1 MSNRNDSTHFLVS
14 ITYDWRDDPNWQA
27 CLQAFR
33 RVETANAALFASH
46 HVSQPIF
53 SFADPCIAVAPEI
66 CGPLNEV
73 WCLLR
78 TNATKNCRAL
88 VGKGLES
95 NHVLVCE
102 VPTTLQSFCRCVQGM
117 NQVNAAN
124 LSYFNKEEAPS
135 TACLVFQRPKRAATD
150 PGFEWLQ
157 ITLKINVGLGRPP
170 VKMDMWQWKGYT
182 RSSTTPASGSYLCA
196 LQCAGVER
204 AGFCSVI
211 DSSDPLPRY
220 LAIHPRFV
228 VSKCFKRFLFQSLF
242 WGNQRVSGRAR
253 RNNRHAASAIIF
265 SAWCQ
270 EKTAD
275 LFGVK
280 IPIGKKSHL
289 CSTWYTCTL

>member
-1 MSNRNDSTHFLVS
+1 MSSGLQESWNSQCS
-14 ITYDWRDDPNWQA
+14 IVRQSS
-27 CLQAFR
+27 CF
-33 RVETANAALFASH
+33 TANLQFCRSMYR
-46 HVSQPIF
+46 SC
-53 SFADPCIAVAPEI
+53 SRNLWSAD
-66 CGPLNEV
+66 EV

-88 VGKGLES
+88 VGKGLEP

-102 VPTTLQSFCRCVQGM
+102 VPTTLQSFCHCVQGM

-135 TACLVFQRPKRAATD
+135 TACLVFQHPKRAATD

-220 LAIHPRFV
+220 LAIHP
-228 VSKCFKRFLFQSLF
+228 
-242 WGNQRVSGRAR
+242 
-253 RNNRHAASAIIF
+253 SAPLAK
-265 SAWCQ
+265 S
-270 EKTAD
+270 D
-275 LFGVK
+275 L
-280 IPIGKKSHL
+280 
-289 CSTWYTCTL
+289 